1 MVFAATPAEPLEGDA
16 GALAALREVG
26 GDAARYESPFDPEGW
41 ADAIAEAWQEPALR
55 RSAAIGGPS
64 RAQTFSWDRTAT
76 QIVAAYNEVLSS

>member
-1 MVFAATPAEPLEGDA
+1 M
-16 GALAALREVG
+16 
-26 GDAARYESPFDPEGW
+26 
-41 ADAIAEAWQEPALR
+41 AEAWQEPALR